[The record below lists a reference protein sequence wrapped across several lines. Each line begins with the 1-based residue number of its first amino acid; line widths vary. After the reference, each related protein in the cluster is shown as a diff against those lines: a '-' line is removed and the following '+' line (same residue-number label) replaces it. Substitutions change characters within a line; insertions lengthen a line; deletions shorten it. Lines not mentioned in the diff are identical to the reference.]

1 MNSLNSFPERL
12 TMLKTNFAVSEQVS
26 CCLFTSCP
34 HIPVEP
40 GTFSSVC
47 PTPCPPAPPNTS
59 SSSLIYEVSFRV
71 TYGLGTWVDP
81 LHSLPVSFQ
90 NLWLPHL
97 RYIGVRG

>member
-12 TMLKTNFAVSEQVS
+12 TMLKTNFVVSEQVS
-26 CCLFTSCP
+26 YGHFTSCP
-34 HIPVEP
+34 HISVEP
-40 GTFSSVC
+40 GAFSSVC

-59 SSSLIYEVSFRV
+59 FSSLLYEVNLRV

-81 LHSLPVSFQ
+81 LHSLPISFQ

-97 RYIGVRG
+97 RYIEGRG